1 MTNHRLTTS
10 MLKAEERMPT
20 LFDRFKAGDL
30 ELANR
35 MVMAPLTRDRSPR
48 GVPTPLAATYYAQR
62 ASAGLIIAEGTAISQ
77 EAQGFADVP
86 GLYDPEQIAAWRKVT
101 AAVHA
106 AGGKIACQLWHV
118 GRISHV
124 SLQAN
129 GAAPVAPS
137 AIDPNNARTFLIRA
151 DRSGEFV
158 QTSMPRALERAE
170 LPRVIEDYRRA
181 ARAALDAGFDG
192 VEIHAANGFLL
203 DQFLR
208 SSTNLRTDD
217 YGGSIEN
224 RARFIIE
231 VVESVCD
238 EVGSGRVGIR
248 FSPVSSI
255 NDSFDPDPQALFGH
269 VVSKLAKLGL
279 AYVHVVEGQTGG
291 PREFRAAGNEPF
303 DWSALRAAYRRAGGL
318 GAWMGN
324 NGYDKALAQSRLA
337 SGDVDLVAFGVKFLA
352 NPDLVRRFRED
363 APLNNPD
370 PSTFFGGDGG
380 ARGYTDYP
388 GL

>member
-1 MTNHRLTTS
+1 MP
-10 MLKAEERMPT
+10 KAEEHVPT
-20 LFDRFKAGDL
+20 LFDPIQAGDL

-48 GVPTPLAATYYAQR
+48 AVPTPLAATYYAQR
-62 ASAGLIIAEGTAISQ
+62 ASAGLIITEGTAISP

-86 GLYDPEQIAAWRKVT
+86 GLYDPEQVAAWRKVT
-101 AAVHA
+101 AAVQA
-106 AGGKIACQLWHV
+106 EGGKIVCQLWHV

-137 AIDPNNARTFLIRA
+137 AIDPDNARTFLIRA
-151 DRSGEFV
+151 DGSGEFV
-158 QTSMPRALERAE
+158 QTSRPRALERAE
-170 LPRVIEDYRRA
+170 LPRVIGDYRRA
-181 ARAALDAGFDG
+181 ARAALEAGFDG

-224 RARFIIE
+224 RARLVIE
-231 VVESVCD
+231 VVEAVCG

-255 NDSFDPDPQALFGH
+255 NDSFDPDPQALFSH
-269 VVSKLAKLGL
+269 VVSKLAMLDI

-291 PREFRAAGNEPF
+291 PRDFRAAGNEPF
-303 DWSALRAAYRRAGGL
+303 DWSALRAAYKNAGGS
-318 GAWMGN
+318 GAWIGN

-337 SGDVDLVAFGVKFLA
+337 GGEVDLVAFGVKFLA

-370 PSTFFGGDGG
+370 PSTFFGGDGS

-388 GL
+388 SL

>member
-1 MTNHRLTTS
+1 
-10 MLKAEERMPT
+10 MPT
-20 LFDRFKAGDL
+20 LFDPIKVGDL
-30 ELANR
+30 DLANR
-35 MVMAPLTRDRSPR
+35 IVMAPLTRDRSPR
-48 GVPTPLAATYYAQR
+48 AVPTRLAATYYAQR
-62 ASAGLIIAEGTAISQ
+62 ASAGLIISEGTAISQ

-86 GLYDPEQIAAWRKVT
+86 GLYEPEQVSGWKTVT

-106 AGGKIACQLWHV
+106 ACGKIVCQLWHV

-129 GAAPVAPS
+129 GNAPVAPS
-137 AIDPNNARTFLIRA
+137 AIEPNNARTFLIHA
-151 DRSGEFV
+151 NGSGEFV
-158 QTSMPRALERAE
+158 PTSMPRILERAE

-181 ARAALDAGFDG
+181 ARAAIDAGFDG

-208 SSTNLRTDD
+208 TSTNLRTDD
-217 YGGSIEN
+217 HGGSIEN
-224 RARFIIE
+224 RARFVIE
-231 VVESVCD
+231 VVKAVCD

-248 FSPVSSI
+248 FSPVSPI
-255 NDSFDPDPQALFGH
+255 NDSFDPDPQALFAH
-269 VVSKLAKLGL
+269 VVSQLAPLRI

-291 PREFRAAGNEPF
+291 PRDFRAAGNEPF
-303 DWSALRAAYRRAGGL
+303 DWAALRAVYKAAGGA

-380 ARGYTDYP
+380 PRGYTDYP
-388 GL
+388 PL

>member
-1 MTNHRLTTS
+1 MP
-10 MLKAEERMPT
+10 KAEERMPT
-20 LFDRFKAGDL
+20 LFDPIKAGDL
-30 ELANR
+30 KLENR

-48 GVPTPLAATYYAQR
+48 AVPTQLAATYYAQR
-62 ASAGLIIAEGTAISQ
+62 ASAGLIITEGTAISQ

-86 GLYDPEQIAAWRKVT
+86 
-101 AAVHA
+101 
-106 AGGKIACQLWHV
+106 
-118 GRISHV
+118 
-124 SLQAN
+124 N

-137 AIDPNNARTFLIRA
+137 AIDPENARTFLIRA

-170 LPRVIEDYRRA
+170 LPRVIEDYRCA
-181 ARAALDAGFDG
+181 ARAALDAGLDG
-192 VEIHAANGFLL
+192 VEIHAANDFLL

-217 YGGSIEN
+217 YGGTIEN

-231 VVESVCD
+231 VVTAVCD

-255 NDSFDPDPQALFGH
+255 NDSFDPEPQALFGH
-269 VVSKLAKLGL
+269 VASKLARLGV

-291 PREFRAAGNEPF
+291 PRDFRAEGNEPF
-303 DWSALRAAYRRAGGL
+303 DWSALRAAYKDAGGL
-318 GAWMGN
+318 GAWIGN

-337 SGDVDLVAFGVKFLA
+337 SGAVDLVAFGVTFLA

-370 PSTFFGGDGG
+370 PSTFVGGDGG

-388 GL
+388 SL